1 MRTYINLLTLE
12 VSRGKPLDP
21 HLTIDLEVEEAE
33 DGRDEWDRSVELLVM
48 VPRGTYLKIGLAPQ
62 EPQAVN

>member
-21 HLTIDLEVEEAE
+21 HMTLDIDVEEAE
-33 DGRDEWDRSVELLVM
+33 DGRDEWDRSVTLLVM
-48 VPRGTYLKIGLAPQ
+48 VPRGTYLSLGLAPN
-62 EPQAVN
+62 EPQTVN